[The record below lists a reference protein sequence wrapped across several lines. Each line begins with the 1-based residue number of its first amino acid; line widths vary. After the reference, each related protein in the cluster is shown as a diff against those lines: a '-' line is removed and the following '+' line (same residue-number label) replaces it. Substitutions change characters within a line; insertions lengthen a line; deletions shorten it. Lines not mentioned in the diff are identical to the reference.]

1 MFMKPFICDGLL
13 VHLELSEEPA
23 GVWWPN
29 ATIEDPETG
38 ERARVSLPTH
48 QRSWEAGVIEVVKEA
63 RRRIRAGTWR
73 N

>member
-1 MFMKPFICDGLL
+1 MKPIICGDLL
-13 VHLELSEEPA
+13 VHPELFEEPA

-63 RRRIRAGTWR
+63 RRRIRAGTWK